1 MVIICSRRGWF
12 LCRTLS
18 SKKLKAHIGKSE
30 MRRGRV
36 KVYISVGFLHI
47 SEINKILGKV
57 GITNMAYLTTT
68 GSGQPVLILKEGT
81 TRSRGKEAQRNNI
94 MAARV
99 IGEVLKTTLG
109 PRGMDKMLIDS
120 LGDITITN
128 DGAAILK
135 EIDVEHPAA
144 KMMVEIAKTQD
155 DMVGDGTTSA
165 VVLASELLKRA
176 EELLEQNIH
185 PTILVSGF
193 RKASQKAIE
202 VINKTAVPLD
212 INDRKTLLKVALT
225 SMSSKAIGGAKD
237 HLAEISI
244 DAVKQIAEQ
253 RGEKTIADI
262 DNIQLI
268 KKTGKSLLET
278 ELIQGIIID
287 KEVVN
292 PGMLKMKENAKIA
305 LIDSAL
311 EIEKT
316 EISAEI
322 RIKDP
327 TQMKAFLDQ
336 ENDMMQDMVVKI
348 KASGANVIFC
358 QKGIDDMVQHFLAKE
373 GIIAARR
380 VKESD
385 MEKLARATGG
395 RIISDLDDLKKADL
409 GSAGLVEER
418 KIGDDKMIF
427 VEKCKDPHSV
437 AILIRAGLER
447 MVDEAERAMTDS
459 LSVVSDVIE
468 NSQIVPGGGAIEIEI
483 AKELRKYAT
492 KVGGREQ
499 LAVEAFADAV
509 EVIPR
514 TLAENAGLEPIDIL
528 VELRSTHDKADGK
541 FTGINVFTGKLQ
553 DSVANGVIEPIVVK
567 EQAIKSAAESA
578 AMILRIDD
586 VITAKAP
593 KAPAG
598 GPGGMPGGMGE
609 E

>member
-1 MVIICSRRGWF
+1 
-12 LCRTLS
+12 
-18 SKKLKAHIGKSE
+18 
-30 MRRGRV
+30 
-36 KVYISVGFLHI
+36 
-47 SEINKILGKV
+47 
-57 GITNMAYLTTT
+57 MAYLTTT

-81 TRSRGKEAQRNNI
+81 TRNRGKEAQKNNI

-128 DGAAILK
+128 DGATILK

-165 VVLASELLKRA
+165 VILASELLKKA
-176 EELLEQNIH
+176 EELLDQNIH
-185 PTILVSGF
+185 PIILVSGY
-193 RKASQKAIE
+193 RKAAQKAIE
-202 VINKTAVPLD
+202 TISKIAETLD
-212 INDRKTLLKVALT
+212 INDRETLLKVALT
-225 SMSSKAIGGAKD
+225 STSSKSVGSARN

-244 DAVKQIAEQ
+244 DAVKQIKEE
-253 RGEKTIADI
+253 RGGKIIADI
-262 DNIQLI
+262 DNIQII

-278 ELIQGIIID
+278 QLIKGIIVD
-287 KEVVN
+287 KEIVN
-292 PGMLKMKENAKIA
+292 PGMPKMKENAKIA
-305 LIDSAL
+305 LLDSAL

-327 TQMKAFLDQ
+327 LQMKAFLDQ
-336 ENDMMQDMVVKI
+336 ETDMLKEMSDKI
-348 KASGANVIFC
+348 KAVGADVIFC

-385 MEKLARATGG
+385 MEKLSRATGA
-395 RIISDLDDLKKADL
+395 RISSDLDDLKKEDL
-409 GSAGLVEER
+409 GKAGLVEER

-437 AILIRAGLER
+437 AILLRAGLER

-468 NSQIVPGGGAIEIEI
+468 NNKIVPGGGAVEIEI

-492 KVGGREQ
+492 EIGGREQ
-499 LAVEAFADAV
+499 LAVDAFADAM
-509 EVIPR
+509 EIIAR
-514 TLAENAGLEPIDIL
+514 SLAENAGLEPIDIL
-528 VELRSTHDKADGK
+528 AQLRLAHNKTGNKNI
-541 FTGINVFTGKLQ
+541 GINIYENKLQ
-553 DSVANGVIEPIVVK
+553 DSIKNGVIEPIMVK

-586 VITAKAP
+586 VITSKSP
-593 KAPAG
+593 KGGPG

>member
-1 MVIICSRRGWF
+1 
-12 LCRTLS
+12 
-18 SKKLKAHIGKSE
+18 
-30 MRRGRV
+30 
-36 KVYISVGFLHI
+36 
-47 SEINKILGKV
+47 
-57 GITNMAYLTTT
+57 
-68 GSGQPVLILKEGT
+68 
-81 TRSRGKEAQRNNI
+81 
-94 MAARV
+94 
-99 IGEVLKTTLG
+99 
-109 PRGMDKMLIDS
+109 MLIDS
-120 LGDITITN
+120 IGDITITN

-165 VVLASELLKRA
+165 VVIASELLRKA
-176 EELLEQNIH
+176 EELLDQNIH
-185 PTILVSGF
+185 PTILVSGY

-202 VINKTAVPLD
+202 VINQTSVPLD
-212 INDRKTLLKVALT
+212 INDRQTLLKVALT
-225 SMSSKAIGGAKD
+225 SMSSKAVGAARE

-244 DAVKQIAEQ
+244 DAVKQIAEA
-253 RGEKTIADI
+253 RGDKTIADI
-262 DNIQLI
+262 DNIQLV

-278 ELIQGIIID
+278 QLIQGIIID

-292 PGMLKMKENAKIA
+292 PGMPKMKENAKIA
-305 LIDSAL
+305 LLDSAL

-327 TQMKAFLDQ
+327 SQMKAFLDQ
-336 ENDMMQDMVVKI
+336 ENSMMEDMVTKL
-348 KASGANVIFC
+348 KASGADVIFC

-373 GIIAARR
+373 GMIAARR

-385 MEKLARATGG
+385 MEKLARATGA
-395 RIISDLDDLKKADL
+395 RIVSDLDDLKKEDL

-418 KIGDDKMIF
+418 KIGDDKLIF

-447 MVDEAERAMTDS
+447 MVDEAERAITDC
-459 LSVVSDVIE
+459 LSVVSDVVE
-468 NSQIVPGGGAIEIEI
+468 NNKIVPGGGAIEIEI

-499 LAVEAFADAV
+499 LAIEAFADAV

-528 VELRSTHDKADGK
+528 VEMRSVHDKAEGK
-541 FTGINVFTGKLQ
+541 NMGVNIFTGKLQ
-553 DSVANGVIEPIVVK
+553 DSIQNGVIEPIMVK
-567 EQAIKSAAESA
+567 EQAIKSASESA
-578 AMILRIDD
+578 ALILRIDD

-598 GPGGMPGGMGE
+598 PGGMGGME

>member
-1 MVIICSRRGWF
+1 
-12 LCRTLS
+12 
-18 SKKLKAHIGKSE
+18 
-30 MRRGRV
+30 
-36 KVYISVGFLHI
+36 
-47 SEINKILGKV
+47 
-57 GITNMAYLTTT
+57 MAYLTTT

-165 VVLASELLKRA
+165 VVLASELLRKA
-176 EELLEQNIH
+176 EELLDQNIH

-202 VINKTAVPLD
+202 VIGKTSVPLD
-212 INDRKTLLKVALT
+212 VKDRKTLLKVALT
-225 SMSSKAIGGAKD
+225 SMSSKAVGSARD

-244 DAVKQIAEQ
+244 DAVSQIAEQ
-253 RGEKTIADI
+253 RGDKTIADI

-278 ELIQGIIID
+278 QLIQGIIID

-292 PGMLKMKENAKIA
+292 PGMPKVKENAKIA
-305 LIDSAL
+305 LLDSAL

-336 ENDMMQDMVVKI
+336 ETDMMQDMVSKV
-348 KASGANVIFC
+348 KASGADVIFC

-373 GIIAARR
+373 GIMAARR

-395 RIISDLDDLKKADL
+395 RIVSDLDDLKKADL
-409 GSAGLVEER
+409 GSAGHVEER

-427 VEKCKDPHSV
+427 VEKCKDPHAV

-447 MVDEAERAMTDS
+447 MVDEAERAMVDS

-468 NSQIVPGGGAIEIEI
+468 NNRIVPGGGAIEIEI

-509 EVIPR
+509 EAIPR

-528 VELRSTHDKADGK
+528 VELRSVHDKEDGK
-541 FTGINVFTGKLQ
+541 FKGINVFTGKIQ
-553 DSVANGVIEPIVVK
+553 DSVANGVIEPIMVK
-567 EQAIKSAAESA
+567 EQAIKSASESA
-578 AMILRIDD
+578 ALILRIDD

-598 GPGGMPGGMGE
+598 GPGGPGGMGE

>member
-1 MVIICSRRGWF
+1 
-12 LCRTLS
+12 
-18 SKKLKAHIGKSE
+18 
-30 MRRGRV
+30 
-36 KVYISVGFLHI
+36 
-47 SEINKILGKV
+47 
-57 GITNMAYLTTT
+57 MAYLTTT

-165 VVLASELLKRA
+165 VVLASELLKKA
-176 EELLEQNIH
+176 EELLDQNIH

-193 RKASQKAIE
+193 RKASVKAIE
-202 VINKTAVPLD
+202 VINKAAVPLD

-225 SMSSKAIGGAKD
+225 SMSSKAVGSARD

-253 RGEKTIADI
+253 RGDKALADI

-278 ELIQGIIID
+278 QLIRGIIID
-287 KEVVN
+287 KEIVN
-292 PGMLKMKENAKIA
+292 PNMPKKKENAKIA
-305 LIDSAL
+305 LLDSAL

-327 TQMKAFLDQ
+327 SQMKAFLDQ
-336 ENDMMQDMVVKI
+336 ETDMMQDMVTKI
-348 KASGANVIFC
+348 KASGADVIFC

-385 MEKLARATGG
+385 MEKLARATGA
-395 RIISDLDDLKKADL
+395 IISSDLDDLKKSDL
-409 GSAGLVEER
+409 GSAGHVEER

-447 MVDEAERAMTDS
+447 MVDEAERAMIDS
-459 LSVVSDVIE
+459 LSVISDVIE
-468 NSQIVPGGGAIEIEI
+468 NNKIVAGGGAVEIEI
-483 AKELRKYAT
+483 SKELRKYAT
-492 KVGGREQ
+492 TVGGREQ

-514 TLAENAGLEPIDIL
+514 TLAENGGLEPIDIL
-528 VELRSTHDKADGK
+528 VELRQVHDKATGK
-541 FTGINVFTGKLQ
+541 NMGINVFTGKLQ
-553 DSVANGVIEPIVVK
+553 DSIATGVIEPIMVK

-578 AMILRIDD
+578 ALILRIDD

-593 KAPAG
+593 KGA
-598 GPGGMPGGMGE
+598 PGGMPGGMGE

>member
-1 MVIICSRRGWF
+1 
-12 LCRTLS
+12 
-18 SKKLKAHIGKSE
+18 
-30 MRRGRV
+30 
-36 KVYISVGFLHI
+36 
-47 SEINKILGKV
+47 
-57 GITNMAYLTTT
+57 MAYLTTT

-81 TRSRGKEAQRNNI
+81 SRSRGKEAQRNNI

-144 KMMVEIAKTQD
+144 KMMVEIAETQD
-155 DMVGDGTTSA
+155 DMVGDGTTTA
-165 VVLASELLKRA
+165 VVLAGELLKKA
-176 EELLEQNIH
+176 EELLDQNIH
-185 PTILVSGF
+185 PTILVSGY
-193 RKASQKAIE
+193 RKAAQKAIE
-202 VINKTAVPLD
+202 TINKTSVPVD
-212 INDRKTLLKVALT
+212 IEDRKTLLKVALT
-225 SMSSKAIGGAKD
+225 SMGSKAVGAAKE
-237 HLAEISI
+237 HFAEIAI
-244 DAVKQIAEQ
+244 DAVKQITEQ
-253 RGEKTIADI
+253 RGDKKLADI

-278 ELIQGIIID
+278 QLIRGIIVD
-287 KEVVN
+287 KETVHS
-292 PGMLKMKENAKIA
+292 GMPKKKENAKIA
-305 LIDSAL
+305 LLDAAL

-316 EISAEI
+316 EMSAEI
-322 RIKDP
+322 RIRDP
-327 TQMKAFLDQ
+327 SQMKAFLDQ
-336 ENDMMQDMVVKI
+336 ESSMLEKMAGKI
-348 KASGANVIFC
+348 KASGADVVFC
-358 QKGIDDMVQHFLAKE
+358 QKGIDDMVQHFLAKG
-373 GIIAARR
+373 GIMAARR
-380 VKESD
+380 IKESD

-395 RIISDLDDLKKADL
+395 KIVSNLDDLKAQDL
-409 GSAGLVEER
+409 GRAGLVEER

-447 MVDEAERAMTDS
+447 MVDEAERAMTDA

-468 NSQIVPGGGAIEIEI
+468 NSKIVAGGGAVEIEV
-483 AKELRKYAT
+483 AKELRRYAT

-499 LAVEAFADAV
+499 LAIEAFADAM

-514 TLAENAGLEPIDIL
+514 SLAENAGLEPIDVL
-528 VELRSTHDKADGK
+528 VELRSAHDKEDGK
-541 FTGINVFTGKLQ
+541 YKGINVFTGKVQNSL
-553 DSVANGVIEPIVVK
+553 DNGVIEPVVVK

-593 KAPAG
+593 KG
-598 GPGGMPGGMGE
+598 GPGGGMPPGGPEGE

>member
-1 MVIICSRRGWF
+1 
-12 LCRTLS
+12 
-18 SKKLKAHIGKSE
+18 
-30 MRRGRV
+30 
-36 KVYISVGFLHI
+36 
-47 SEINKILGKV
+47 
-57 GITNMAYLTTT
+57 MAYLTTT

-128 DGAAILK
+128 DGATILK

-155 DMVGDGTTSA
+155 DMVGDGTTTA
-165 VVLASELLKRA
+165 VVLASELLKKA
-176 EELLEQNIH
+176 EELLDQNIH
-185 PTILVSGF
+185 PIILVSGY

-202 VINKTAVPLD
+202 IINKIAVPLD
-212 INDRKTLLKVALT
+212 VNDRKTLLKVALT
-225 SMSSKAIGGAKD
+225 SMSSKSVGGAKD

-253 RGEKTIADI
+253 RGDKTIADI

-268 KKTGKSLLET
+268 KKTGKSLMET

-292 PGMLKMKENAKIA
+292 PGMPKKKENAKIA
-305 LIDSAL
+305 LLDSAL

-316 EISAEI
+316 EITAEI

-327 TQMKAFLDQ
+327 SQMKAFLDQ
-336 ENDMMQDMVVKI
+336 ENDMMQKMVTKI
-348 KASGANVIFC
+348 KASKADVVFC
-358 QKGIDDMVQHFLAKE
+358 QKGIDDMVQHFLSKE
-373 GIIAARR
+373 GIMAARR

-385 MEKLARATGG
+385 MEKLARATGA
-395 RIISDLDDLKKADL
+395 RISSDLDDLKASDL
-409 GSAGLVEER
+409 GTAGLVEER

-447 MVDEAERAMTDS
+447 MVDEAERAMVDS

-468 NSQIVPGGGAIEIEI
+468 NNKIVAGGGAVEIEI

-514 TLAENAGLEPIDIL
+514 ALAENAGLEPIDIL
-528 VELRSTHDKADGK
+528 VELRSKHDTAEGK
-541 FTGINVFTGKLQ
+541 NIGINVFTGKLQ
-553 DSVANGVIEPIVVK
+553 NSIENGVIEPIVVK

-586 VITAKAP
+586 VITSKSP
-593 KAPAG
+593 KGGPG
-598 GPGGMPGGMGE
+598 GPGGMPGGE